1 MAFFHSM
8 VTNSNSKNT
17 FIFVNGIGKP
27 EFKLWHDWLIQ
38 ILNKETSL
46 IVKSGDLSD
55 DDLSFISESI
65 PEKQIFCFETDLLS
79 QESNSHYLFT
89 DTADSITLPKN
100 LSSSTPKSCLF
111 GGLEKNNFSKQVE
124 KLKNLNFSFFYSDI
138 LPEELGNSLNINDVE
153 FVAKNFRLV
162 LPSLK
167 NDTNNSS
174 QNSEKILLIYDSSST
189 DYACSGNRI
198 FKTTLENL
206 DETRSVDL
214 SKIPL
219 RVWANQLLPSSVC
232 EVILNHS
239 QIPSIHHYLSTI
251 CLDNNINYVLGEQSF
266 ISPSRNFFTG
276 NKILS
281 AWLEKVPVNSNK
293 SLRQSFKDILNSTSL
308 RNLKPEDIK
317 KQDLKN
323 SSFQISDPFN
333 KSISDITDS
342 SLYSIENFY
351 QNKYRLPKSSDK
363 QSYIYNSLSYLL
375 RNESKNLL
383 IHTGIQFYSFFDDS
397 EIAKTT
403 LNQLMECCLKIST
416 NLVQDQVV
424 YNGYYKLFLISP
436 KTFINSFVKNFL
448 GNRSEKTYLDQ
459 AGAILQMVQRRN
471 IEKKDRD
478 LFFHEFLKLPLPN
491 NLQTRALLGNAQ
503 LDLFEISIKKMWSE
517 SSSDGAGAS
526 VFDLLH
532 QIEDFKDETLKYLK
546 KCCEDEIS
554 KDLGQLRTHISV
566 GIINI
571 LLNEKLDVSKNL
583 SNPEHPRNDFKNFPF
598 IWHEIA
604 LFSLSQGRL
613 EETSNLLRSTTV
625 TEKDKAFSKI
635 GEIAILILLEEFN
648 TVVELLR
655 SFPRNLLSDLWNP
668 RFSVYY
674 TAFYLSVIFKFC
686 GKIEAYK
693 KTISIMDQDLIAIDS
708 RFRTLLDNVRAVDD
722 CDSSIHEIMDLLEY
736 SL

>member
-1 MAFFHSM
+1 MPFYRWYREEI
-8 VTNSNSKNT
+8 SK
-17 FIFVNGIGKP
+17 
-27 EFKLWHDWLIQ
+27 
-38 ILNKETSL
+38 
-46 IVKSGDLSD
+46 
-55 DDLSFISESI
+55 
-65 PEKQIFCFETDLLS
+65 
-79 QESNSHYLFT
+79 
-89 DTADSITLPKN
+89 
-100 LSSSTPKSCLF
+100 
-111 GGLEKNNFSKQVE
+111 
-124 KLKNLNFSFFYSDI
+124 
-138 LPEELGNSLNINDVE
+138 
-153 FVAKNFRLV
+153 
-162 LPSLK
+162 
-167 NDTNNSS
+167 
-174 QNSEKILLIYDSSST
+174 
-189 DYACSGNRI
+189 
-198 FKTTLENL
+198 
-206 DETRSVDL
+206 
-214 SKIPL
+214 
-219 RVWANQLLPSSVC
+219 
-232 EVILNHS
+232 
-239 QIPSIHHYLSTI
+239 
-251 CLDNNINYVLGEQSF
+251 
-266 ISPSRNFFTG
+266 
-276 NKILS
+276 
-281 AWLEKVPVNSNK
+281 
-293 SLRQSFKDILNSTSL
+293 
-308 RNLKPEDIK
+308 
-317 KQDLKN
+317 
-323 SSFQISDPFN
+323 
-333 KSISDITDS
+333 
-342 SLYSIENFY
+342 
-351 QNKYRLPKSSDK
+351 
-363 QSYIYNSLSYLL
+363 
-375 RNESKNLL
+375 
-383 IHTGIQFYSFFDDS
+383 
-397 EIAKTT
+397 
-403 LNQLMECCLKIST
+403 
-416 NLVQDQVV
+416 
-424 YNGYYKLFLISP
+424 
-436 KTFINSFVKNFL
+436 
-448 GNRSEKTYLDQ
+448 
-459 AGAILQMVQRRN
+459 
-471 IEKKDRD
+471 KKDRD

-648 TVVELLR
+648 TVVELLK